1 VTPDI
6 QDALKALNG
15 QFGKDLYLAKSDTCM
30 AAFKAL
36 KEATTTEQE
45 LSALGKYV
53 REWIDRSAAA
63 VRFWTP
69 KYAAMADAA
78 GFAGKDKWGWVKE
91 NVTEK
96 LQRSCTG
103 SAFPGSWGGPITT
116 WEPLEWWIRNACN
129 EALTFL
135 ILRDEPLI
143 LPQWLRTST
152 KPASDP
158 IGYYRMI
165 LTAELG
171 RELEWALDVA
181 KIEAATSSTQSNLR
195 ISQEQITDV
204 TGLNAIPGM
213 DATASPDDAR
223 TPEGAAENGDYWL
236 GQWADGLLQEARHV
250 ARLIRSN
257 KPEDQIRS
265 GFPRFFDEVIDKLYE
280 EKKRRF
286 LEDAQRRGLT
296 SLDLLGLMAEVKGI
310 TGRTLSDYRKKYRK
324 TRNSS

>member
-1 VTPDI
+1 
-6 QDALKALNG
+6 
-15 QFGKDLYLAKSDTCM
+15 
-30 AAFKAL
+30 
-36 KEATTTEQE
+36 
-45 LSALGKYV
+45 
-53 REWIDRSAAA
+53 
-63 VRFWTP
+63 
-69 KYAAMADAA
+69 
-78 GFAGKDKWGWVKE
+78 
-91 NVTEK
+91 
-96 LQRSCTG
+96 
-103 SAFPGSWGGPITT
+103 
-116 WEPLEWWIRNACN
+116 
-129 EALTFL
+129 
-135 ILRDEPLI
+135 
-143 LPQWLRTST
+143 
-152 KPASDP
+152 
-158 IGYYRMI
+158 MI